1 MEKKYHMVA
10 DIPTNNTG
18 YHIVCD
24 LPLEENRVLHPHEM
38 NTQQIFNRF
47 AGILSRDGQKLILNK
62 LAYLRLSD
70 DEKEELAEATIILN
84 DRGYRW

>member
-1 MEKKYHMVA
+1 MDNKYHMVA

-18 YHIVCD
+18 YHIVHD
-24 LPLEENRVLHPHEM
+24 LPLEANRVLHPHEM

-47 AGILSRDGQKLILNK
+47 AGVLSRRGEKLILNE
-62 LAYLRLSD
+62 LAYLKLSD
-70 DEKEELAEATIILN
+70 DEKEELAEATIVLN

>member
-1 MEKKYHMVA
+1 MENKYHMVA

-18 YHIVCD
+18 YHIVYD
-24 LPLEENRVLHPHEM
+24 LPRVVNRVLQPHEM

-47 AGILSRDGQKLILNK
+47 AGVLSRDGQKLILNE

-70 DEKEELAEATIILN
+70 DEKEELAEATIVLN